1 MKRLFLSILLCVFVW
16 GMKAQEMDA
25 VFVAMPDQ
33 YVPQLENAWR
43 KDLIDLY
50 NSGKVPPACVR
61 FSSNIWGSCIRP
73 STSGRRG

>member
-33 YVPQLENAWR
+33 YVPQLENALAR
-43 KDLIDLY
+43 TEIQEY
-50 NSGKVPPACVR
+50 HS
-61 FSSNIWGSCIRP
+61 
-73 STSGRRG
+73 